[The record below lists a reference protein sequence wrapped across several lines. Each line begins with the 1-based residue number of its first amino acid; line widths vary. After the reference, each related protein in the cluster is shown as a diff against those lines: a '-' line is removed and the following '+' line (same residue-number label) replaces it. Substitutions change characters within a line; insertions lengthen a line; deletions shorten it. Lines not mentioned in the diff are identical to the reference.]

1 MGLGGIIGGLT
12 GSKPKGP
19 SPAQLQAER
28 ESAARAE
35 RDKLAQERAG
45 EQSTAQK
52 QMKEAES
59 KRQALKGQLA
69 TVAEEDTT
77 QRKRFLKGV

>member
-28 ESAARAE
+28 EAAARAE
-35 RDKLAQERAG
+35 RDKLAKERAG
-45 EQSTAQK
+45 EQASAQK
-52 QMKEAES
+52 MMQEAES
-59 KRQALKGQLA
+59 KRQTLRGQLA
-69 TVAEEDTT
+69 TVSEEDTT